1 MANDNMKYLAVIGVV
16 VVFVVGLGAGML
28 LNSNGSSSGL
38 YHLTLVVTDN
48 NQYSLTSN
56 ETQPAYYILAD
67 NGSLLSTAN
76 INVPINTK
84 IALTIINYD
93 DGADTLD
100 NATFLNVAG
109 TQSNQMLVVSDDNVN
124 STSPDNKSIDINS
137 NENMTLSKVPADSIS
152 HTFSVFN
159 SGKLLLN
166 IPVEPSSTSYAVVT
180 FTTAGTFHWQCEV
193 PCGSGASGWG
203 AAMATGGW
211 LEGNVIVK

>member
-84 IALTIINYD
+84 IA
-93 DGADTLD
+93 
-100 NATFLNVAG
+100 
-109 TQSNQMLVVSDDNVN
+109 
-124 STSPDNKSIDINS
+124 
-137 NENMTLSKVPADSIS
+137 
-152 HTFSVFN
+152 
-159 SGKLLLN
+159 
-166 IPVEPSSTSYAVVT
+166 
-180 FTTAGTFHWQCEV
+180 
-193 PCGSGASGWG
+193 
-203 AAMATGGW
+203 
-211 LEGNVIVK
+211 